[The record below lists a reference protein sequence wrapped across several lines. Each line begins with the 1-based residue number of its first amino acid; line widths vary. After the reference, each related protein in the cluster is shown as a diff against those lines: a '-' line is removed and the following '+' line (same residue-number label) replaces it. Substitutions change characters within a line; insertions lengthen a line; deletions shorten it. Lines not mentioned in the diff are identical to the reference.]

1 MYTQAHALTDLV
13 WPGPSVLQRLAAWWS
28 LDDHMPVVDRAYN
41 KVRCE
46 LEEVGLLAD
55 GVYLDSV
62 ELEVSMMPSLG
73 ETGYVYDEGVG
84 LLRKLAGFRQGV
96 IYLPGDIPGG
106 AHLPPGTLLNTIR
119 HEYAHAWYAHDPG
132 LFARPWFRQAFG
144 LEYDECKTT
153 PEHMWKARLK
163 RNRKYQK
170 LRSACRS
177 KRERKA
183 LKARRFSNDFVS
195 DYAATLAKEDFAES
209 FATYLRYRNS
219 LGRFAGRPG
228 IKKKLMAVEQAV
240 QMARKSNRL

>member
-1 MYTQAHALTDLV
+1 MYSEAHALTDLA
-13 WPGPSVLQRLAAWWS
+13 WPGPSVLQRVTAWWS

-41 KVRCE
+41 KVRGE
-46 LEEVGLLAD
+46 LEEVGLLSD
-55 GVYLDSV
+55 GVYLDAV

-106 AHLPPGTLLNTIR
+106 VHLPPGTLLNTIR

-132 LFARPWFRQAFG
+132 LFAKPWFRQAFG
-144 LEYDECKTT
+144 LEYGECMIT
-153 PEHMWKARLK
+153 PEHLWQARLK
-163 RNRKYQK
+163 RDRSYQQQC
-170 LRSACRS
+170 RACRT
-177 KRERKA
+177 KRERDA
-183 LKARRFSNDFVS
+183 LKAHQFGNDFVS

-219 LGRFAGRPG
+219 LERFKSRPG
-228 IKKKLMAVEQAV
+228 VNRKIKAV
-240 QMARKSNRL
+240 ARAIRLVGGGGCI

>member
-1 MYTQAHALTDLV
+1 MHTQAKSLTDIGSLAA
-13 WPGPSVLQRLAAWWS
+13 SLLQRVTAGWRVEE
-28 LDDHMPVVDRAYN
+28 HMPVVDRAYN
-41 KVRCE
+41 KVRGE

-55 GVYLDSV
+55 GEYLDSV

-73 ETGYVYDEGVG
+73 ESGYVYDEGVG

-106 AHLPPGTLLNTIR
+106 MHLPPGTLLNTIR
-119 HEYAHAWYAHDPG
+119 HEYAHAWYAHDPA

-163 RNRKYQK
+163 RDRTYQK

-177 KRERKA
+177 RRERKA
-183 LKARRFSNDFVS
+183 LKARQFGNDFVS

-240 QMARKSNRL
+240 QIARITNQL